1 MDKSTALNFGEFKGL
16 CPDVSYPWPELPEVQ
31 IDAALKDVLDEIFS
45 VDPVTGN
52 SRGDIQYFLSKDGN
66 PQVKA
71 WLESNLLQPRR
82 ENPSFEGKD
91 VTDDLIAEFS
101 RQSGESA
108 ESYASRLVS
117 IRTEAEDNYRKA
129 LEEQDKP
136 KV

>member
-1 MDKSTALNFGEFKGL
+1 MDKSTALHFGEFKGL
-16 CPDVSYPWPELPEVQ
+16 CSDVPYPWPEVPEVL
-31 IDAALKDVLDEIFS
+31 IDSALKEVLDEIFS

-82 ENPSFEGKD
+82 ENPSYKDID
-91 VTDDLIAEFS
+91 VTDDLIAEYS

-108 ESYASRLVS
+108 ESYASRLVN
-117 IRTEAEDNYRKA
+117 IRNEAENNYRAA
-129 LEEQDKP
+129 LEEQNNP